1 LTYNVENPDTDYKTG
16 TEFHLEFAAVKNLSK
31 ELGIGFNGY
40 FYQQVA
46 GDSGSG
52 ARLGDFKGRTLAIG
66 PVVNWNFLL
75 GQIPVSTSF
84 KYFRELDVGFV
95 SLTMPL
101 SVGPR

>member
-1 LTYNVENPDTDYKTG
+1 M
-16 TEFHLEFAAVKNLSK
+16 
-31 ELGIGFNGY
+31 
-40 FYQQVA
+40 A

-52 ARLGDFKGRTLAIG
+52 ARLGDFKGRTFAIG

-84 KYFRELDVGFV
+84 KYFRELDVKNRLEGDAGFV

-101 SVGPR
+101 SAGPR